1 MTDMEKRLVDKI
13 KIGQLTQELATAKME
28 IELKNFIIDELLAKV
43 EALEEDE
50 DDEVLVDEEYVEYI
64 EKTEAIDAIIGRLGG

>member
-28 IELKNFIIDELLAKV
+28 IELKNFIIDELLAKI